1 VSRRASST
9 CDEQTA
15 VLPSTTETP
24 HHAAMTDDA
33 LIPPIGAI
41 PQAERMFRI
50 NWVASL
56 ERSPSGV
63 PLQAPEFVARQGR
76 GVRIVDI
83 REQDELLGPLG
94 YIPGADWIPRDRAP
108 TLVERVG
115 SDAPVIIVSRGGERG
130 SEVAFALEKSG
141 MRMCASLRGGMV
153 AWKALGFGTVRDPSI
168 LALRDRLR
176 DRSSP
181 PASGGILERSQIA
194 AHVEDALSTRWIK
207 AAAILLH
214 GKRSCVDG
222 RDDTGVIGTPGGD
235 GGEIVLALAALE
247 GHLGRALS
255 VDEVRVLLMRA
266 VDAFGNVYMH
276 TDVHASNELIKSMR
290 ADPRL
295 TEAIGTTYE
304 AMEWRKWLSSPPDHV
319 HDIVLEHMV
328 QTAHVGCGHVRLML
342 QHPDDYGVR
351 AELVREL
358 IRAYLRLRWQGASQ
372 LEFVPLPGGHQE
384 GAVVN
389 VRVEGDVHSYTQ
401 IPLVS
406 PSCAG
411 TQMFVNH
418 PQVSAYFR
426 GETAALLCDQGD
438 VIPLGR
444 ADEGALSARIE
455 ELAAHQMGLTLG
467 HLAKGLPV
475 FDVLYRRDAEAE
487 ITHAGAVPE

>member
-1 VSRRASST
+1 MG
-9 CDEQTA
+9 
-15 VLPSTTETP
+15 
-24 HHAAMTDDA
+24 AMTDEP
-33 LIPPIGAI
+33 LIPPIGEI

-63 PLQAPEFVARQGR
+63 PLHAPEFVARQGR

-83 REQDELLGPLG
+83 RERDELLGPLG
-94 YIPGADWIPRDRAP
+94 YIPGADWVPRDRAP
-108 TLVERVG
+108 SLAQRIG
-115 SDAPVIIVSRGGERG
+115 RDAPVIIISRGGERG
-130 SEVAFALEKSG
+130 SEVAYALEKQG

-153 AWKALGFGTVRDPSI
+153 AWKALGFGTVRDPAI
-168 LALRDRLR
+168 LEMHDTLRDRT
-176 DRSSP
+176 SP
-181 PASGGILERSQIA
+181 IVTSGGTLERSQIA

-235 GGEIVLALAALE
+235 GGEIILAFAALE

-255 VDEVRVLLMRA
+255 NEEVRMLLMRA

-276 TDVHASNELIKSMR
+276 TDVHASNSLIVSMR

-295 TEAIGTTYE
+295 TDAIGTTYE
-304 AMEWRKWLSSPPDHV
+304 ALEWRKWMGSPPDHV

-342 QHPDDYGVR
+342 QHPDGYGVR
-351 AELVREL
+351 AELVREV
-358 IRAYLRLRWQGASQ
+358 IRAYLRLRWEGASQ
-372 LEFVPLPGGHQE
+372 LDFVPLPGGHQE

-411 TQMFVNH
+411 SQMFVNH

-426 GETAALLCDQGD
+426 RETAALLCEQGD
-438 VIPLGR
+438 VVPLTRG
-444 ADEGALSARIE
+444 DEAKLSARIE
-455 ELAAHQMGLTLG
+455 ELAGNQMGLTLG

-487 ITHAGAVPE
+487 ITRSGTVAG